1 MDNIVAI
8 LDRSGSMSGYEK
20 ATIEGYNEFIGK
32 QLSIS
37 DDAVVSLI
45 LFDHDYE
52 EVYTNTPIV
61 DVQDLDSM
69 TYYVRGMTA
78 LRDALGKAIA
88 VAEEFEKN
96 NDVDKTI
103 FAIFTDGQE
112 NSSTE
117 FTHDFIKGR
126 VKSLEDD
133 NGWEFIYVGC
143 DHDVLDASQNLGIKA
158 ANTVAFSKSDLSSMY
173 DANSDTRNF
182 TTSVAAYRTSKK

>member
-20 ATIEGYNEFIGK
+20 TTIDGYNEFIGK
-32 QLSIS
+32 QLAIS

-45 LFDHDYE
+45 LFDDQYE
-52 EVYTNTPIV
+52 EVYINTSIS
-61 DVQDLDSM
+61 DVQDLDSL

-103 FAIFTDGQE
+103 FAIFTDGHE
-112 NSSTE
+112 NASTE
-117 FTHDFIKGR
+117 FSPDFIKTR
-126 VKSLEDD
+126 IKSLEDD
-133 NGWEFIYVGC
+133 NEWEFIYVGC
-143 DHDVLDASQNLGIKA
+143 DHDVFAAAQTLGMKT
-158 ANTVAFSKSDLSSMY
+158 ANTIAFNKGDMRTMY
-173 DANSDTRNF
+173 DSNNASGF
-182 TTSVAAYRTSKK
+182 TATVASLRTSK